1 MFKNIFKKNTITKL
15 GRWGVTYDNQ
25 VLEKRINWAN
35 HDHCGSEICEKY
47 FDNETNN
54 ESNINETN
62 NESNI
67 NETNNDSNINETNNE
82 SNINETNNESNNDSN
97 INETNTIIDKIAKKE
112 TKSWENYIKKKK
124 SETAQIKNTNK
135 ILEQDYFLPYCL

>member
-62 NESNI
+62 
-67 NETNNDSNINETNNE
+67 
-82 SNINETNNESNNDSN
+82 
-97 INETNTIIDKIAKKE
+97 TIIDKIAKKE

>member
-62 NESNI
+62 N
-67 NETNNDSNINETNNE
+67 
-82 SNINETNNESNNDSN
+82 DSN